1 MLPGMQRRGRNGLSH
16 LGGFSSGSVFLPGST
31 DSDTDVS
38 QPWAAARGAGESRA
52 CGQGATRCFPQPSVP
67 EALNPAGELGP
78 KRARHGLRE
87 LGNATELMI
96 FNIRIM
102 KPS

>member
-1 MLPGMQRRGRNGLSH
+1 M
-16 LGGFSSGSVFLPGST
+16 GSVTWAVSAVPLFFFPGALTVTRMCHSPGL
-31 DSDTDVS
+31 
-38 QPWAAARGAGESRA
+38 QPEGLGRAGP